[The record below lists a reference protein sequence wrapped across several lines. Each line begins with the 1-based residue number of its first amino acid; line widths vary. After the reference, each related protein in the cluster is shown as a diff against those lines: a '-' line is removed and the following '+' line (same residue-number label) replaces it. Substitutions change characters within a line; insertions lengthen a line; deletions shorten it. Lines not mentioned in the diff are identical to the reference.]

1 MHHEPHPF
9 WRFSLRVYRAPGVQ
23 QACLALQDDCGAD
36 VNLVLLCGFAG
47 HAGRSLDK
55 RRLRQA
61 MARVGAWQ
69 SDVVAPV
76 RKARRAIKRP
86 PPADAQAAQDL
97 RRQILALELELEY
110 VEQAMLAE
118 LAALWPPPVHRGAPQ
133 ATVEANLQRY
143 LGLLG
148 CAARPADPA
157 HLKAIIDACCA
168 AQRESCR
175 AGS

>member
-1 MHHEPHPF
+1 MHHEPHPL

-23 QACLALQDDCGAD
+23 EACLALQDDHGAD
-36 VNLVLLCGFAG
+36 VNLVLLCSFVG
-47 HAGRSLDK
+47 HEGRSLDK

-69 SDVVAPV
+69 SEVIAPV
-76 RKARRAIKRP
+76 RSARRAIKRL

-118 LAALWPPPVHRGAPQ
+118 LAAQWPQQVRRGAPR
-133 ATVEANLQRY
+133 AMVEANLQRY

-148 CAARPADPA
+148 CAARPADAA
-157 HLKAIIDACCA
+157 HLKAIIDA
-168 AQRESCR
+168 SCTAR
-175 AGS
+175 V